1 MRVPIP
7 WVLLLAIA
15 VIGGG
20 WWAGTR
26 QADFLTPPSE
36 AKLALIRQRVKSSM
50 PPIDHPSDAVSLP
63 AVVAEPAPPPPV
75 DPPKPAIEL
84 GDLSRPPTL
93 REYGDAAPKGAAYL
107 IELAGLLEAKG
118 ENQRALLAWERV
130 LDTAQ
135 PDDHQ
140 TLLASAAI
148 LRLRP
153 TLPDWNKDRA
163 TTLTIILHAG
173 THKKTARSLTPVL
186 EDIARDLQH
195 ASAGILKVT
204 ASVTVTTTA
213 TVTATTKR
221 GHAPP
226 PAPVTLWLTGPTK
239 KSPTTAVLAST
250 ADSPKALREDVLKT
264 VCLIIHDQLAH
275 ATVRTPPVAGANAAN
290 PLDTLRARI
299 TRACWQELG
308 TQLNRPREKKDKHE

>member
-20 WWAGTR
+20 WWIGSR

-36 AKLALIRQRVKSSM
+36 AKLALIRQRVEAAT
-50 PPIDHPSDAVSLP
+50 PPVDHPEDTVTVP
-63 AVVAEPAPPPPV
+63 AVVAAPAPPPP
-75 DPPKPAIEL
+75 KPVIEL

-93 REYGDAAPKGAAYL
+93 QEYAEVASKGAAYL
-107 IELAGLLEAKG
+107 IEVAGLLEATR

-135 PDDHQ
+135 PDAPQ
-140 TLLASAAI
+140 TQQASAAI

-173 THKKTARSLTPVL
+173 TNEKTARSLTPVL

-204 ASVTVTTTA
+204 AMLTTTP
-213 TVTATTKR
+213 TVTATKR

-239 KSPTTAVLAST
+239 KSSTTAVLTST
-250 ADSPKALREDVLKT
+250 ADSPKALREDLLKT

-275 ATVRTPPVAGANAAN
+275 ATVHTPPTTGANATHPFN
-290 PLDTLRARI
+290 TLRGRI

-308 TQLNRPREKKDKHE
+308 TQLNRPRAKKDKHE